1 MANPSA
7 TQGETAGAAPGAHGK
22 SAILGKLILL
32 ASLAA
37 LVLAECIV
45 ASFFLPGAQE
55 TAAMASAPA
64 ETQEAPPPEH
74 EEIASEIAAMDAE
87 VRNQTEVD
95 LGEFTVTAFQPLT
108 NTTTRIDFHLYGT
121 TSEEDVAGF
130 QKAWEEN
137 KHRLRDQVIVT
148 LRSSEPG
155 ELTDAGLG
163 LIKRRIL
170 EKTNRTLGKPY
181 LRSVIFS
188 DFSFIE
194 Q

>member
-1 MANPSA
+1 MATPSVK
-7 TQGETAGAAPGAHGK
+7 TGESPGEKVETHAGK
-22 SAILGKLILL
+22 SAVLGKLILL

-37 LVLAECIV
+37 LVLAECIA

-55 TAAMASAPA
+55 TAAMAESPS
-64 ETQEAPPPEH
+64 ETPVPEKH
-74 EEIASEIAAMDAE
+74 EIQSEIAELDAE
-87 VRNQTEVD
+87 LKSQTEVD

-121 TSEEDVAGF
+121 TGEEDVTAF
-130 QKAWEEN
+130 EEAWQEN

-148 LRSSEPG
+148 VRSAEPS

-181 LRSVIFS
+181 LRTIIFS

>member
-1 MANPSA
+1 
-7 TQGETAGAAPGAHGK
+7 
-22 SAILGKLILL
+22 
-32 ASLAA
+32 
-37 LVLAECIV
+37 
-45 ASFFLPGAQE
+45 
-55 TAAMASAPA
+55 MASAPS
-64 ETQEAPPPEH
+64 ETESAPPPAENH
-74 EEIASEIAAMDAE
+74 EIVNEIAELDSAIHD
-87 VRNQTEVD
+87 QTEVD

-108 NTTTRIDFHLYGT
+108 NTTTRIDFHLFGT
-121 TSEEDVAGF
+121 TSAEDVAGF

-148 LRSSEPG
+148 LRSSEPS